1 VKIRRLPFCASLG
14 NSPAQLFPWALFGL
28 AFIIGE
34 WRVRSGGIEMKMSSV
49 WFAATL
55 ASLVLGLSITSKA
68 GTGESAPTRAVT
80 VSSVT
85 HVNFE
90 SSKSYDIVTAAIEK
104 QLGKFDA
111 KAFDAA
117 MKDVSNPA
125 GVEAKVHAME
135 GSSGFMLFDVRDH
148 GQLLSL
154 KGRKAFGRQ
163 YEIGNPL
170 IAVEMTKV
178 DLRAGEYAPLRLC
191 VYVGEDQMT
200 HIDYDL
206 PSTVFGRLKSDEI
219 DKVARDLD
227 RKMDALIANALKD

>member
-1 VKIRRLPFCASLG
+1 
-14 NSPAQLFPWALFGL
+14 
-28 AFIIGE
+28 
-34 WRVRSGGIEMKMSSV
+34 MKMSSV

-55 ASLVLGLSITSKA
+55 ALLALGLSATAKA
-68 GTGESAPTRAVT
+68 GTGEAAPTRAVT
-80 VSSVT
+80 VSSTT
-85 HVNFE
+85 HVNFK
-90 SSKSYDIVTAAIEK
+90 SSKSFDAVTAAIEK

-111 KAFDAA
+111 QVFGAA
-117 MKDVSNPA
+117 ITNMANPA
-125 GVEAKVHAME
+125 DVEAKIHAME

-154 KGRKAFGRQ
+154 KGRKAFARQ

-170 IAVEMTKV
+170 FAVEMTKE
-178 DLRAGEYAPLRLC
+178 DLRTGEYAPLRIC

-200 HIDYDL
+200 HVDYDL
-206 PSTVFGRLKSDEI
+206 PSTVFGRFRSAQI